1 MVALYLHLLAA
12 TTVQVSLGAC
22 FITQHHN
29 ENTHKCNTTCRPTS
43 AFLLA
48 AAKTKAE
55 ANTVD
60 YQSSFGRGSM
70 HLSAILNEGDAVVY
84 QTGTWE
90 VDGVEVG
97 TGEAKQLCYA
107 KIDTLQLVWT
117 HDCEHG
123 QIRGLL
129 LTLASYDEGSEVS
142 TKGSNDS
149 GNNLEDE
156 YEFVEFGP
164 EQLLAR
170 LPVEWE
176 GCSGNAMDCDVGR
189 LLVSV
194 PAAYVG
200 ADDE

>member
-1 MVALYLHLLAA
+1 
-12 TTVQVSLGAC
+12 
-22 FITQHHN
+22 
-29 ENTHKCNTTCRPTS
+29 
-43 AFLLA
+43 
-48 AAKTKAE
+48 
-55 ANTVD
+55 
-60 YQSSFGRGSM
+60 M

-97 TGEAKQLCYA
+97 TGEPMQLCYA

-123 QIRGLL
+123 QIRGLSL
-129 LTLASYDEGSEVS
+129 NLASFDEGSEVS
-142 TKGSNDS
+142 TKGRNDNDNDN
-149 GNNLEDE
+149 GNNLGDE

-194 PAAYVG
+194 PADLRGCYA
-200 ADDE
+200 ADE